1 MNKGDPV
8 PIVTER
14 APNTTRTPSFGD
26 QLLAPSLAH
35 SDIPYEIRMDPSFLR
50 QIESRKKL
58 IYAYATYIE
67 NQKKL
72 DSREKLCKELSNTF
86 DTDTEFARAALYIP
100 FSLLPDIN
108 SDEKQES
115 KSFISSYKK
124 AFISLLKHTDFR
136 ADFMD
141 GDILEPELRG
151 GKLPDQI
158 VKAPHLLPWLMSR
171 GIFLQEEVLS
181 MIKTAQNPALVQ
193 ALVDVIPVLYRD
205 SLLNEDVFTVLKTS
219 DHEAFR
225 KLLSQIQEMET
236 VPKKQPISE
245 LTPKELITSF
255 SHAHQ
260 AMVTRITSAS
270 TSENRKVWQMEVQSG
285 RLSDEF
291 SYRLAPHIDTTLDS
305 ATLDTLLAQNDPPC
319 VCLIINALRIKAGME
334 FETEG
339 NVTEYTQQLIDQTLV
354 KISHNE
360 NKEVSQALNKL
371 SQYSHHYGV
380 NIPSPE
386 MPQFAQSEEVPRT
399 KSYFESL
406 TSCARFIE
414 EDPTLSQYLYPVVV
428 SLGSHAKG
436 YAKEGSDTDM
446 CVFVKAGIQETE
458 RETIHK
464 KLEEMSS
471 ILGVH
476 GSCMEFWIE
485 ESENGISFK
494 NYENPDQHRG
504 DSLLTH
510 PFTGEW
516 VGNLETTKH
525 LRQGLMNMYI
535 RNENKVLAEHPAREV
550 WLQDIEHNMLQY
562 RLMHKGYTSH
572 VPPEKSKSDHD
583 DFSIDGKSI
592 FYDDGYRKV
601 AFDIYLKKAF
611 LPVVSSEEV

>member
-1 MNKGDPV
+1 MNKGEPV
-8 PIVTER
+8 PQAIER
-14 APNTTRTPSFGD
+14 APIITRTPSFSD

-58 IYAYATYIE
+58 IHAYAGYIE
-67 NQKKL
+67 NQKNL
-72 DSREKLCKELSNTF
+72 DFRQVLCKELSSTF
-86 DTDTEFARAALYIP
+86 DTDPEFARAALYIP

-108 SDEKQES
+108 SDQKQEVEP
-115 KSFISSYKK
+115 FISSFKR
-124 AFISLLKHTDFR
+124 AFISLLDHTDFR

-151 GKLPDQI
+151 GELPDQI
-158 VKAPHLLPWLMSR
+158 VKAPHLLPWLISR
-171 GIFLQEEVLS
+171 GIFSQGEVLS
-181 MIKTAQNPALVQ
+181 IIENAQNPVLVQ

-205 SLLNEDVFTVLKTS
+205 SLLNEDIFTVLKTS
-219 DHEAFR
+219 NHEAFR
-225 KLLSQIQEMET
+225 KLLPQIQEMEI

-245 LTPKELITSF
+245 HTPKEIIASF
-255 SHAHQ
+255 SHTYK
-260 AMVTRITSAS
+260 AMTTRITSAS
-270 TSENRKVWQMEVQSG
+270 SSENRKVWQMEVQSE

-291 SYRLAPHIDTTLDS
+291 AYRLAPHVDATLDS
-305 ATLDTLLAQNDPPC
+305 ATLDTLLVQNDPPR

-339 NVTEYTQQLIDQTLV
+339 NITEHTQQLIDHTLV
-354 KISHNE
+354 KISRNE

-371 SQYSHHYGV
+371 LQYSHHYGV
-380 NIPSPE
+380 NVPSPE
-386 MPQFAQSEEVPRT
+386 MPQFAQSEETLRT
-399 KSYFESL
+399 KNYFESL

-414 EDPTLSQYLYPVVV
+414 EDPTLSQYLYPAVV

-446 CVFVKAGIQETE
+446 CVFVKAVTQESD

-464 KLEEMSS
+464 KLEGMSS
-471 ILGVH
+471 ILGIY

-485 ESENGISFK
+485 ENENGISFK

-516 VGNLETTKH
+516 VGNLDVTKK
-525 LRQGLMNMYI
+525 LRQSLMKMYMKDG
-535 RNENKVLAEHPAREV
+535 NKVITGHIAKEA
-550 WLQDIEHNMLQY
+550 WLHDIEHNMLQY
-562 RLMHKGYTSH
+562 RLMHKGYASH
-572 VPPEKSKSDHD
+572 VPPEKSKSDYD

-592 FYDDGYRKV
+592 FYDDGYRKI

-611 LPVVSSEEV
+611 LPVVRSEE